1 MLTYGTVLVR
11 DNARPHTAGR
21 TRALLEH
28 FNWELFDY
36 SPYNTDLAPSDYNL
50 FTYLKNWL
58 GSQSFNNNAEFMERV
73 RLLRQAYKNLFP
85 DTSASISAVTTL
97 S

>member
-1 MLTYGTVLVR
+1 VLLR
-11 DNARPHTAGR
+11 DNARPHTAAC

-36 SPYNTDLAPSDYNL
+36 LAYSPDLVPSGYHL

-58 GSQSFNNNAEFMERV
+58 GSQRINNNEELMEVSLHV
-73 RLLRQAYKNLFP
+73 RLLPLYY
-85 DTSASISAVTTL
+85 
-97 S
+97 